1 MRIFLLS
8 VYFYLSNLYFDAIS
22 AFSFAPNFFEFFTIF
37 LAIFFINSYR
47 LAKPILFFWAFL
59 YYCAFCYIRFAG
71 HIPNPFEISLFWSHF
86 DETFESFRTL
96 LHLFISPFIFF
107 CGAIL
112 LIFWQKP
119 TQANFKIF
127 AILVVVLSLIPFD
140 FADSSLNMLKNMANS
155 FTHDTPQISN
165 STQQK
170 PITTPKSKQFI
181 VIIGESLRSD
191 KLSLFGN
198 HPKFSPNLDKIKS
211 DLFYSK
217 IYANGTNTDVA
228 LPLFFNGTQNLH
240 DINLGNNLFTLA
252 KDAGFQTHFISSQTQ
267 NYLKYIMPYIGNVA
281 KTTILDTKNDLDL
294 PKQLEQINLKQ
305 NNFVVFQMIGTHSP
319 YKFYSSKFAKFP
331 NDYDNCVLQSD
342 FVMSK
347 IFEFAIKNNIPTIY
361 FSDHGELLG
370 EVDGFYGHNRFSEAV
385 YLVPFLSYG
394 IENPAKIKSQND
406 IFEILKTNL
415 GYQKEP
421 KFSKIIRVNGSMITG
436 EDGFRE
442 FKR

>member
-8 VYFYLSNLYFDAIS
+8 VYFYISNLYFDAIS
-22 AFSFAPNFFEFFTIF
+22 AYSFAPNIFEFFTIF
-37 LAIFFINSYR
+37 LAIFFVNSYR
-47 LAKPILFFWAFL
+47 LAKPILVLWAFL
-59 YYCAFCYIRFAG
+59 YYCVFCYIRFAG
-71 HIPNPFEISLFWSHF
+71 HIPSPFEISLFWSHL
-86 DETFESFRTL
+86 DETFESFVSL
-96 LHLFISPFIFF
+96 LHLFVAPFIFF

-127 AILVVVLSLIPFD
+127 VVLACVLIFIPFD
-140 FADSSLNMLKNMANS
+140 FADSSLNMLKNIANS
-155 FTHDTPQISN
+155 FVYNTAQISN
-165 STQQK
+165 SIQQK

-191 KLSLFGN
+191 KLSLSGN
-198 HPKFSPNLDKIKS
+198 HPKFSPNLYKLKDE
-211 DLFYSK
+211 LFYSK

-252 KDAGFQTHFISSQTQ
+252 KDAGFQTHFVTSQTQ
-267 NYLKYIMPYIGNVA
+267 KYLKYIMPYIGNVG
-281 KTTILDTKNDLDL
+281 KMTILETKNDLDL
-294 PKQLEQINLKQ
+294 PKQLEQINLET

-319 YKFYSSKFAKFP
+319 YKFYDKQFAKFP

-342 FVMSK
+342 FVISK
-347 IFEFAIKNNIPTIY
+347 IFEFAIKNKIPTIY

-370 EVDGFYGHNRFSEAV
+370 ETDGFYGHNRFNEAV
-385 YLVPFLSYG
+385 YFVPFLSYG

-406 IFEILKTNL
+406 IFEVLKTNL

-421 KFSKIIRVNGSMITG
+421 NFAKIIRVNGSMITG